1 MARSIKEIP
10 KISNIGKIRLD
21 FQILDSGDPRV
32 ILVSDFSEWLVIEG
46 MPAYL
51 YITPPNQEEAIV
63 RVYNKNATNGLNSL
77 NLGLSCGNELEN
89 LTDGVWNIEVRGGK
103 NGERTVE
110 KYYLKKD
117 ELQIELDKAWIKL
130 GIEYDIF
137 DKEVRD
143 YLLYIV
149 GFLEAASS
157 AIRQGDVPKAKEF
170 FKLAQNKM
178 EAFKECKNCI

>member
-1 MARSIKEIP
+1 MAESIKEIP

-32 ILVSDFSEWLVIEG
+32 ILISDFSDWLVIKN

-51 YITPPNQEEAIV
+51 YVTPPNQEEAIV
-63 RVYNKNATNGLNSL
+63 RVYSKNSTNGLNSL
-77 NLGLSCGNELEN
+77 NLSLSCGTKLEN
-89 LTDGVWNIEVRGGK
+89 LEDGIWNIKVRGGK
-103 NGERTVE
+103 NGERSVE

-117 ELQIELDKAWIKL
+117 ELQIELDKEWIKL

-143 YLLYIV
+143 SLLYIV

-157 AIRQGDVPKAKEF
+157 AIRQGDVPKSKEF
-170 FKLAQNKM
+170 FKLAQDKM